1 MLVFVVPLKSSS
13 VSNSW
18 ERVSQLFERCIKSI
32 CNQTS
37 PNFKVVIACHEI
49 PDIKFSHSS
58 IEYVPVSFDPPRLD
72 VLDDKLRDKLQKVSF
87 GLTFAEKFN
96 PSHTMLVD
104 ADDCVSKHLA
114 AFVSQNPQAN
124 GWFINQ
130 GYEYEN
136 GSRLIY
142 RNQSSFHL
150 KCGTSNI
157 IKYSAYKLS
166 EFSGETKEQA
176 YWIGHRNVE
185 KSMKKRNMPIDPLPF
200 SGAIYNVFNG
210 ENIYYQKNLSDPNN
224 PRKAHNSDSFFLRST
239 KRAGKLLASQL
250 LTNSIRDEFGLYP
263 IH

>member
-18 ERVSQLFERCIKSI
+18 EKVSQLFERCIKSI

-37 PNFKVVIACHEI
+37 PNFKVIVVCHEI
-49 PDIKFSHSS
+49 PIIKFSHIN
-58 IEYVPVSFDPPRLD
+58 IEYVQASFTPPRLD
-72 VLDDKLRDKLQKVSF
+72 VLDDKFLDKLRKVSF
-87 GLTFAEKFN
+87 GLTYAQKFN

-104 ADDCVSKHLA
+104 ADDCVSKNLA
-114 AFVSQNPQAN
+114 AFVSQYPQAN

-142 RNQSSFHL
+142 WNRRSFHL

-157 IKYSAYKLS
+157 IKYSAYKPS
-166 EFSGETKEQA
+166 EFTEETKEKI
-176 YWIGHRNVE
+176 YGIGHRNIE
-185 KSMKKRNMPIDPLPF
+185 KSMKKRGMPIDPLPF
-200 SGAIYNVFNG
+200 SGAVYNIFNG
-210 ENIYYQKNLSDPNN
+210 ENLYYQKNLNDPKN
-224 PRKAHNSDSFFLRST
+224 PRKAHNLDGFWLRNT
-239 KRAGKLLASQL
+239 KRAGKLLASRL
-250 LTNSIRDEFGLYP
+250 LTDSIRDEFSLYP